1 MYIRRYKSADCM
13 EILQLFYNTVH
24 TINAGDYNEEQLN
37 VWATGKEDMGKW
49 NQSLL
54 EHYSL
59 VAIKDGIITGF
70 GDIDNTGY
78 LDRLFVHKDYQG
90 QGIATII
97 CNKLEQSVDTDKIV
111 THASV
116 TAKPFFENR
125 GYKKAKEQQIERGG
139 VFLTNYVM
147 EKHK

>member
-1 MYIRRYKSADCM
+1 MFIRRYEPADCM

-24 TINAGDYNEEQLN
+24 IINARDYNKEQLN
-37 VWATGKEDMGKW
+37 VWATGKEDPGKW

-70 GDIDNTGY
+70 GDIDKTGY

-90 QGIATII
+90 QGVATII
-97 CNKLEQSVDTDKIV
+97 CNKLEQSVILIK
-111 THASV
+111 
-116 TAKPFFENR
+116 
-125 GYKKAKEQQIERGG
+125 
-139 VFLTNYVM
+139 
-147 EKHK
+147 

>member
-37 VWATGKEDMGKW
+37 VWATGKEDLGKW

-70 GDIDNTGY
+70 GDIYKTGY
-78 LDRLFVHKDYQG
+78 LDRLFVHKEYQG

-97 CNKLEQSVDTDKIV
+97 CNELEKSVVTDKIV
-111 THASV
+111 TCASV
-116 TAKPFFENR
+116 TCLLYTSDA
-125 GYKKAKEQQIERGG
+125 ADD
-139 VFLTNYVM
+139 
-147 EKHK
+147 